1 MFEMITVD
9 RAAGRTTMK
18 SQQVNT
24 TAQRN
29 LQLRERTLTPTFNR
43 ICQGATAALV
53 GMGGLVVGMGMPSRA
68 IALPI
73 ETPVEISV
81 PMPTNSA
88 VEPSAGS
95 QRVAQQAVPE
105 IDSSITREYRPVTVY
120 IPDPNTQELVPQSVL
135 VSVDQPAEIAVDQ
148 IIQAYEGQ
156 DVGIEG
162 YEVNVDS
169 AKREAE
175 VNFEVDSPRGADAMQ
190 SLSSA
195 NQYSLFEAIRAT
207 LLTEPTY
214 GVDEVI
220 FMANDVS
227 FDI

>member
-1 MFEMITVD
+1 
-9 RAAGRTTMK
+9 MK
-18 SQQVNT
+18 SQRYVD
-24 TAQRN
+24 TALQRN
-29 LQLRERTLTPTFNR
+29 LRSRYRNMPTSTLNR
-43 ICQGATAALV
+43 VCQGAAAA
-53 GMGGLVVGMGMPSRA
+53 VVGMGSLVIGIGMPSQA

-73 ETPVEISV
+73 EIPV
-81 PMPTNSA
+81 PMPTDSA
-88 VEPSAGS
+88 VESSVMS
-95 QRVAQQAVPE
+95 QRVAQQPTQDSGQQAVPE

-135 VSVDQPAEIAVDQ
+135 VSVDEPAEIAVDQ

-156 DVGIEG
+156 DVGIAG

-169 AKREAE
+169 TKREAE